1 MKPDYKN
8 DPFFQFPRVNRKTSK
23 GNVEFPIYYYD
34 VSNLIAVFKADV
46 QGVETI
52 LKDSGMESALTIG
65 GKPLVFMS
73 FYEYRNT
80 SIGSYNE
87 VGVAIP
93 VLRKEMGKGMKPP
106 INNFVDLM
114 RAVDKRQVGF
124 YVVDLP
130 VTTEEANAAGREL
143 WGYPKFVTDIPFKLG
158 ASAFNSEVKDPQ
170 FGSIAH
176 LRGKLNLG
184 IKAPTLSA
192 VTYSHLGSKTLRAT
206 VNVRGNYKAYFA
218 HDLKLNVGSSQ
229 HVMANNL
236 RTLGLNNARPLA
248 VMGSTDFQSRLNLGA
263 EI

>member
-8 DPFFQFPRVNRKTSK
+8 DPFFQFPRVSRKTSK
-23 GNVEFPIYYYD
+23 GKVDFPIYYYD

-46 QGVETI
+46 KCVESI

-73 FYEYRNT
+73 FYEYRET

-93 VLRKEMGKGMKPP
+93 VLRKEGRKGVKAP
-106 INNFVDLM
+106 INNFFDLM

-158 ASAFNSEVKDPQ
+158 AHAFYSEVKDPES
-170 FGSIAH
+170 GSIAR
-176 LRGKLNLG
+176 LSGKLNLG

-192 VTYSHLGSKTLRAT
+192 VTYSHLGGKTLRAA

-218 HDLKLNVGSSQ
+218 HNLKLSVGNSQ

-248 VMGSTDFQSRLNLGA
+248 VLGSTDFQSRLNLGA